1 MSSDRGRKESFIWD
15 LSTILKGLIQC
26 FSGQEPI
33 LNVLL
38 PLEVATD
45 YRFLKM
51 PVYRVIQ
58 QASKVMIYSFD
69 SSMATQLR
77 LFNPLKTQQ
86 WCVCVCV
93 CVLGV
98 GSGESLAPSL
108 FLTPTIFNILS
119 LTFITTQFNLSSI
132 QFLAYCRRL
141 PVDLL
146 ASNLA

>member
-58 QASKVMIYSFD
+58 
-69 SSMATQLR
+69 
-77 LFNPLKTQQ
+77 
-86 WCVCVCV
+86 
-93 CVLGV
+93 
-98 GSGESLAPSL
+98 
-108 FLTPTIFNILS
+108 
-119 LTFITTQFNLSSI
+119 
-132 QFLAYCRRL
+132 
-141 PVDLL
+141 
-146 ASNLA
+146 